1 VKIDFINPESARY
14 NLHSVFKK
22 VERIE
27 IDFDK
32 RYIKVEEKG
41 GGISYLAKLSS
52 AIITEVK
59 K

>member
-1 VKIDFINPESARY
+1 MRIDLFEQGIKYDLYAIY
-14 NLHSVFKK
+14 KK

-32 RYIKVEEKG
+32 RYIKVEEKNG
-41 GGISYLAKLSS
+41 SIGYLEKLKS
-52 AIITEVK
+52 AVITEVK